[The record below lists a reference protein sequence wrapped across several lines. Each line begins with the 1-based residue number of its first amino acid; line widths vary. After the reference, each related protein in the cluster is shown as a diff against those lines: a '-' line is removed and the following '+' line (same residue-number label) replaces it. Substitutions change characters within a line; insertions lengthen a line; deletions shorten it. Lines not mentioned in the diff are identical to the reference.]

1 MEKSNLWQN
10 ALKIRKSIQLQYDRI
25 ILEENTSNEVI
36 KRILISI
43 FRKIYN
49 HKNTEIY
56 ISIKQGVPP
65 DTCNLIAVKID
76 GDSGGETDWFYFHDG
91 EFEKHFNEIKEA
103 LTKSGIEFSLEGYN
117 SKYNWAILN
126 INLPTMQQLLNSSL

>member
-1 MEKSNLWQN
+1 M
-10 ALKIRKSIQLQYDRI
+10 KIRKSIQLQYDRI

-36 KRILISI
+36 KRILINI

-56 ISIKQGVPP
+56 ISVKQGVPP
-65 DTCNLIAVKID
+65 DTCNLIGVKID
-76 GDSGGETDWFYFHDG
+76 EDCGGVTDWFYFHDG

-103 LTKSGIEFSLEGYN
+103 LMKSEIEFSLEGYN
-117 SKYNWAILN
+117 SKYNWAILC

>member
-1 MEKSNLWQN
+1 MEKTNLWQN

-36 KRILISI
+36 KRILISL

-56 ISIKQGVPP
+56 ISIKQGVSP
-65 DTCNLIAVKID
+65 DTCNLIGVKID

-103 LTKSGIEFSLEGYN
+103 LIKSGIEFSLEGYN
-117 SKYNWAILN
+117 SKYNWAILS